1 MLDGEAVNLSA
12 QEREE
17 RALELRLRALDLQIV
32 QELERASDLS
42 SVIPSDFAARVAE
55 KVPARQPLA
64 AKPVSH
70 YGRTLSWIGLV
81 LLFLA
86 LLALA
91 TRGNSGSVVDL
102 AVEWTLCLQFLAI
115 AVWLGVSRRSSR

>member
-1 MLDGEAVNLSA
+1 MFDGEAINLSER
-12 QEREE
+12 EREE
-17 RALELRLRALDLQIV
+17 RAAELRLRALDLRIV
-32 QELERASDLS
+32 EDLERAPDLS
-42 SVIPSDFAARVAE
+42 SVIPSDFAARVAA
-55 KVPARQPLA
+55 KVPARRPLA
-64 AKPVSH
+64 ARQVSH
-70 YGRTLSWIGLV
+70 YGRTLLWIGLV
-81 LLFLA
+81 VLFLA